1 MTQKPGTTALATE
14 TLKAVYASKRPD
26 EAGDPTKPHGASQTE
41 ALKRATNAVPAAAP
55 SPKITLVNE
64 AIRRH
69 YNEKIQMSPAQIEAV
84 SSAILSRSPGC
95 NLLVFGLGNDSPLW
109 NAINKDG
116 YTLFIED
123 IPEWIAKMSAAHPD
137 LNIDKVSYQGTTV
150 ASAIAD
156 PVTTI
161 QRAKVPDVLLQRV
174 WDVII
179 IDGPM
184 GYAPNL
190 PGRSLPI
197 CWAKQ
202 MAKPST
208 HIFVDD
214 YDRDLERTYADFL
227 FPAARTAG
235 RAVISRAAT
244 KLTSAGSM
252 VWIIGASSAF
262 AGR

>member
-1 MTQKPGTTALATE
+1 MTEKPGTTMLASE
-14 TLKAVYASKRPD
+14 KLKAAYASKRPD
-26 EAGDPTKPHGASQTE
+26 DAFSPPKLNGVPQVAPDP
-41 ALKRATNAVPAAAP
+41 KRT
-55 SPKITLVNE
+55 TVNE

-84 SSAILSRSPGC
+84 SSAILSRGPGC

-123 IPEWIAKMSAAHPD
+123 IPDWIAKMSAAHPE
-137 LNIDKVSYQGTTV
+137 LNIDRVSYQGTTV
-150 ASAIAD
+150 ASAVGD
-156 PVTTI
+156 PVATI
-161 QRAKVPDVLLQRV
+161 QRAQVPDILRQRV

-202 MAKPST
+202 MAKPWT
-208 HIFVDD
+208 HVFIDD

-227 FPAARTAG
+227 FPAQRAAG

-252 VWIIGASSAF
+252 VWIIGASPAF
-262 AGR
+262 AGG